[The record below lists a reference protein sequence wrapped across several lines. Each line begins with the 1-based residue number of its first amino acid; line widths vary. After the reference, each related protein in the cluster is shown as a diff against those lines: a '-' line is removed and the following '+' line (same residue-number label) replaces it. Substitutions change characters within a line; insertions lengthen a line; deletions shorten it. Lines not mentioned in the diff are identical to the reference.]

1 MSTTYKNNYTKQYYK
16 NNKDKI
22 QKQQQ
27 QYKQNV
33 CYIDNRKF
41 DTEKKCTKCNKILTL
56 DQFYFDKQRE
66 NYCSNCKNC
75 KSQYQKEMREHI
87 NISKKER
94 RKENPK
100 LRLKDNLQSRL
111 STLLSNKKSCST
123 TLYIYLGC
131 SYDFFIKWV
140 EFQLYDE
147 MTMENYGRMWHIDH
161 VMPCSSFD
169 LDNMKECFNWK
180 NMRPFKK
187 EKNLKKSSKIDKYQ
201 IVLQELKAI
210 IFAKPLI

>member
-1 MSTTYKNNYTKQYYK
+1 
-16 NNKDKI
+16 
-22 QKQQQ
+22 
-27 QYKQNV
+27 
-33 CYIDNRKF
+33 
-41 DTEKKCTKCNKILTL
+41 
-56 DQFYFDKQRE
+56 
-66 NYCSNCKNC
+66 
-75 KSQYQKEMREHI
+75 
-87 NISKKER
+87 
-94 RKENPK
+94 
-100 LRLKDNLQSRL
+100 
-111 STLLSNKKSCST
+111 
-123 TLYIYLGC
+123 
-131 SYDFFIKWV
+131 
-140 EFQLYDE
+140 